1 MDSLYRFEW
10 VSDRLKRSDQMSIRV
25 ENGQFLR
32 ITNTIC
38 SIQELRLIGVY
49 GSLSLLHN
57 MNMPKSLYTSFSAN
71 AVFVWLTC
79 VLFFPAVALSS
90 EESDTRAHEFL
101 NALDG
106 SQREDIGWTFEAS
119 ERTDI
124 HYAPIS
130 LDGVRHD
137 TLDES
142 QTRLA
147 EALLTEVLS
156 KRGYQKV
163 TAIRLLERDIKEMES
178 RVFGLFGLREPGR
191 YFWAFFGDP
200 AKAKPWGFR
209 FEGHHLSLNITAIPG
224 HSLSTTPLFLG
235 AQPREVPKGLP
246 SAGVAVLGEEEQLAR
261 TLYGLRDHR
270 QQIAATWPYVDGR
283 GHMIG
288 QVRRLSSPKPIGLAR
303 SQMTSRQKALL
314 DELLDLFAS
323 LWNAETA
330 AARRHDIAESRD
342 ELYFAFVESN
352 EPPNAF
358 YMRVAGPGLLIEI
371 DNTEGGDHVHAV
383 WHDPASDFGYDLL
396 ARHWE
401 ESHGTSIATF
411 D

>member
-1 MDSLYRFEW
+1 M
-10 VSDRLKRSDQMSIRV
+10 
-25 ENGQFLR
+25 G
-32 ITNTIC
+32 
-38 SIQELRLIGVY
+38 
-49 GSLSLLHN
+49 
-57 MNMPKSLYTSFSAN
+57 
-71 AVFVWLTC
+71 LTC
-79 VLFFPAVALSS
+79 ALFFPATVLSG
-90 EESDTRAHEFL
+90 EAIDTKAAEFL
-101 NALDG
+101 NALSG
-106 SQREDIGWTFEAS
+106 EQREDIGWIFEDA

-137 TLDES
+137 MLDES

-147 EALLTEVLS
+147 EALLTEILS

-163 TAIRLLERDIKEMES
+163 TSIRLLERDIREMES
-178 RVFGLFGLREPGR
+178 RVFGLFGLRDPGR
-191 YFWAFFGDP
+191 YFWAFFGGP

-224 HSLSTTPLFLG
+224 HPLSTTPLFLG
-235 AQPREVPKGLP
+235 AQPREVPEGLP
-246 SAGVAVLGEEEQLAR
+246 SAGVAALGDEEQLAR
-261 TLYGLRDHR
+261 TLYRSFDDK
-270 QQIAATWPYVDGR
+270 QQITATLPYVDGR

-288 QVRRLSSPKPIGLAR
+288 QVRRVSSPEPIGLAR

-314 DELLDLFAS
+314 DELLDLFAG

-330 AARRHDIAESRD
+330 AARRHDIAEALD
-342 ELYFAFVESN
+342 EIYFAFVESN

-383 WHDPASDFGYDLL
+383 WHDPASDFGNDLL
-396 ARHWE
+396 TQHWE